1 MADFDF
7 SIPFNRAKDNM
18 LTDLSSKYCAVMSAT
33 PFFKSTTSEY
43 FASMDKEQKAILLYF
58 EKIMKRWIEGDEMDD
73 MLNNLV
79 KYAYLISA
87 IEVGDWVNNRTDADR
102 EFMVNRCFL
111 ARRCVVEFWEQ
122 INKYYEELKE
132 DIYD

>member
-1 MADFDF
+1 
-7 SIPFNRAKDNM
+7 
-18 LTDLSSKYCAVMSAT
+18 
-33 PFFKSTTSEY
+33 
-43 FASMDKEQKAILLYF
+43 
-58 EKIMKRWIEGDEMDD
+58 